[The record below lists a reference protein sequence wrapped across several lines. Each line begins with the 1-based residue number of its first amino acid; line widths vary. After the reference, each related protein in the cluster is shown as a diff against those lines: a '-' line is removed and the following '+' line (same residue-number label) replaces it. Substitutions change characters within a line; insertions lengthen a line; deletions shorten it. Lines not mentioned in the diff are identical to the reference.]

1 MSKGDRER
9 VEVYNIANV
18 VMMHTEEPLTVQSLG
33 QFRVRRHDGTEI
45 AASDWGREKAR
56 VLCQYLV
63 TRRRVLTPKERIAF
77 ELWPDLDARR
87 ADRDFRV
94 ALNALLSALEPM
106 RRPRA
111 ESRYIQ
117 RQGTAYGLVPSFCD
131 VDADRFTDLVN
142 DGARAETA
150 DRDAA
155 VASYRAAVDLYRG
168 DFLPD
173 ALYEDW
179 ASAERER
186 LLTLYLS
193 SASRLAQLVLERQ
206 ETQESIALAEAVLAR
221 DPCWE
226 EAYRILMHAHLSRG
240 NRPLAVRAYQRC
252 VSALRDELGLEPM
265 VETERL
271 YVQLRDSR

>member
-1 MSKGDRER
+1 
-9 VEVYNIANV
+9 
-18 VMMHTEEPLTVQSLG
+18 MHDKALLTVQTLG
-33 QFRVRRHDGTEI
+33 QFRVWRHDGTEI

-56 VLCQYLV
+56 LLCQYLV

-77 ELWPDLDARR
+77 DLWPDLDARR
-87 ADRDFRV
+87 ADRDFKV
-94 ALNALLSALEPM
+94 ALNALLSALEPT

-111 ESRYIQ
+111 ESRFIQ
-117 RQGTAYGLVPSFCD
+117 RQGTAYGLVSSLHD

-142 DGARAETA
+142 GGARTETA
-150 DRDAA
+150 DPDSA
-155 VASYRAAVDLYRG
+155 VVSYRAAVDLYQG
-168 DFLPD
+168 DYLPD

-193 SASRLAQLVLERQ
+193 SASRLAQLLLERQ
-206 ETQESIALAEAVLAR
+206 EAQEAMALAEAVLAR

-226 EAYRILMHAHLSRG
+226 EAYRILMHAHHSRG
-240 NRPLAVRAYQRC
+240 NRPLAIRAYQRC

-265 VETERL
+265 AETERL
-271 YVQLRDSR
+271 YLQLRDSR

>member
-1 MSKGDRER
+1 MPDQ
-9 VEVYNIANV
+9 AL
-18 VMMHTEEPLTVQSLG
+18 LTVQTLG
-33 QFRVRRHDGTEI
+33 QFRVWRQDGTEI

-77 ELWPDLDARR
+77 DLWPDLDAQR
-87 ADRDFRV
+87 ADRDFKV
-94 ALNALLSALEPM
+94 ALNALLSALEPK
-106 RRPRA
+106 RQPRA
-111 ESRYIQ
+111 ESRFIQ
-117 RQGTAYGLVPSFCD
+117 RQGTAYGLVPSLYD
-131 VDADRFTDLVN
+131 LDADRFTDLVN
-142 DGARAETA
+142 GGARMETT
-150 DRDAA
+150 DLDVA
-155 VASYRAAVDLYRG
+155 VASYRAAVDLYQG
-168 DFLPD
+168 DYLPD

-193 SASRLAQLVLERQ
+193 SASRLAQLLLERQ
-206 ETQESIALAEAVLAR
+206 EAQESIVLAEAVLVR

-226 EAYRILMHAHLSRG
+226 EAYRILMQAYQSRG
-240 NRPLAVRAYQRC
+240 NRPLAIRAYQRC

-271 YVQLRDSR
+271 YLKLRGRQ